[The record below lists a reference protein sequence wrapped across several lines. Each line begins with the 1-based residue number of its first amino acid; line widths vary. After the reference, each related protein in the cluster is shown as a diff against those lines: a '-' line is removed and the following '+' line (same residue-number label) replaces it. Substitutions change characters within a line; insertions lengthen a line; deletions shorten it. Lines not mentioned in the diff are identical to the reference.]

1 MKAMRRLRRL
11 TEDNTLEVTIHRGVA
26 IVTTQR
32 AEAEPLIRKELAR
45 MGCKTILRRTLTRP

>member
-1 MKAMRRLRRL
+1 MRRLRRL
-11 TEDNTLEVTIHRGVA
+11 TEDSTLEVTIHQGVA